1 MPSARQS
8 ESRSFSLLLVFLW
21 FVLSLLVHDARA
33 VGVSFTTPAA
43 GATLPAGPIT
53 ITWTDAGGSPDMA
66 ALDTYELQLLVGGNE
81 PSNSEVIA
89 TIGTPGS
96 QVSTGQVQG
105 TIGPD
110 IAQSFQN
117 AFYLRM
123 TSNTT
128 DGNTVINYSDRFT
141 LINMKGTT
149 DSVYLDGANAVRGA
163 DNVPAAQYNVIAQPT
178 STSTA
183 STTATVSS
191 TATATATAPQTSTP
205 SDSDEGSGVGML
217 IGIVIGGFLALVG
230 VVSLFGWAFMLYR
243 HKQRKRKEQQGI
255 NELHNNNLD
264 RPRGVSQFGK
274 VELPTRN
281 SLATPQSAYSTELSP
296 IGAKHELEADDGKP
310 VEAARAS
317 IYELD
322 SGWDGWEAMSGRKSK
337 AWDPTDVV

>member
-8 ESRSFSLLLVFLW
+8 ESRSFCALSLVFLL

-53 ITWTDAGGSPDMA
+53 VTWTDAGGSPDMA
-66 ALDTYELQLLVGGNE
+66 ALSTFELQLMVGGNE

-96 QVSTGQVQG
+96 LVSTGQVQG
-105 TIGPD
+105 TIGPN
-110 IAQSFQN
+110 IAQSFEN
-117 AFYLRM
+117 AFYFRM

-141 LINMKGTT
+141 LINMNGTT
-149 DSVYLDGANAVRGA
+149 DSVYLDGANAVRGT
-163 DNVPAAQYNVIAQPT
+163 DNVPAAQYNVVAQPT
-178 STSTA
+178 STSTGA
-183 STTATVSS
+183 SATTTVSS
-191 TATATATAPQTSTP
+191 TATLTATETSEPTE
-205 SDSDEGSGVGML
+205 SDEGPGTGML

-230 VVSLFGWAFMLYR
+230 AVSLFVWAFMLYK
-243 HKQRKRKEQQGI
+243 HKKRKGKEQQRL
-255 NELHNNNLD
+255 NEHNNDLD
-264 RPRGVSQFGK
+264 RPRSVSQFGK
-274 VELPTRN
+274 VELPARN

-296 IGAKHELEADDGKP
+296 IGVKHELEGDDGKP